1 MDDTANIPEQ
11 YRTLHGERITLRPF
25 KMEDLEDL
33 FEFTADE
40 EATRYLYAAHKDSEQ
55 TKRMLTNY
63 YLQEPYCKYAVEL
76 KDSKKM
82 IGTVEFRIKEY
93 DQNAEIGYTLTRTY
107 WGNGYMSEALA
118 LVLDIAFNKVQLASV
133 YAQYD
138 VRNEASGKLL
148 TRLGMQRDGVLRKN
162 RMVNGVLTDTVHC
175 SILREEYVK

>member
-25 KMEDLEDL
+25 RMEDLNDL

-40 EATRYLYAAHKDSEQ
+40 EATRYLYAAHKDIDQ
-55 TKRMLTNY
+55 TERLLTNY

-76 KDSKKM
+76 NDTKKM
-82 IGTVEFRIKEY
+82 IGTFEFRIKEY
-93 DQNAEIGYTLTRTY
+93 DQNAELGYTLTREY
-107 WGNGYMSEALA
+107 WGNGYMSEAID
-118 LVLDIAFNKVQLASV
+118 LVLDIIFNKVQLARA
-133 YAQYD
+133 YAEFD

-148 TRLGMQRDGVLRKN
+148 TRAGMQRDGVLRKN